1 MLNII
6 RTGLDAANHEIAVL
20 SHNLANAG
28 TAGFKRS
35 NTVFE
40 DHYGDNIAQLASKYT
55 GHGTVAHAPRQNHDQ
70 GGLRPTGGALDF
82 AVMGRGYF
90 MLQKP
95 DDPGGRLYSR
105 DGSFQMANDGLIV
118 NNLGQP
124 LLSAEQEVMRLP
136 LSVNVPGEGLV
147 MLDEIQLSPNGVI
160 KGKYGRETVLTIG
173 QIGLARFMN
182 SNMLEPR
189 GLSQFAETTGSG
201 NPLLGAADQ
210 LGFGTIAGGNLEM
223 ANTTV
228 SDELVSIIRAQQSF
242 SGMSRVMQAEVDM
255 VKRFSQGS

>member
-1 MLNII
+1 
-6 RTGLDAANHEIAVL
+6 
-20 SHNLANAG
+20 
-28 TAGFKRS
+28 
-35 NTVFE
+35 
-40 DHYGDNIAQLASKYT
+40 
-55 GHGTVAHAPRQNHDQ
+55 
-70 GGLRPTGGALDF
+70 
-82 AVMGRGYF
+82 MGRGYF

-95 DDPGGRLYSR
+95 DEPGGRLYSR

-201 NPLLGAADQ
+201 NPLLGAADH
-210 LGFGTIAGGNLEM
+210 GFGTIASGNLEM